1 MKALIIA
8 AIIVA
13 VVVVLLV
20 LNWRISKREDRSA
33 DYPRDH
39 EGWGGSIGGPS

>member
-33 DYPRDH
+33 D
-39 EGWGGSIGGPS
+39 GSIGGPS